1 MSNPDWEDDLADFF
15 DDIQIIEKCK
25 KQTLDDFEQLCEFI
39 AEPAFESLSEDLKKR
54 KIKSG
59 YKRTKKKFIDFQINF
74 PGSRL
79 DHFHYT
85 IFLPKN
91 SVELKLRLEIRG
103 RKNRESQLEKTQKPF
118 MEGVQSSDLLRMPKE
133 KIIRDIIDHYKAFV
147 YETIAI
153 P

>member
-1 MSNPDWEDDLADFF
+1 MSNPGWEDDLADFF

-25 KQTLDDFEQLCEFI
+25 KQTLDNFEQLCEFI

-59 YKRTKKKFIDFQINF
+59 FKKTKKKFIDFQINF

-79 DHFHYT
+79 DHFHYR

-91 SVELKLRLEIRG
+91 SVELKLRLDIRG
-103 RKNRESQLEKTQKPF
+103 RKNKKGQLEKTEKPF
-118 MEGVQSSDLLRMPKE
+118 MEGVQPSDLLRMPKE
-133 KIIRDIIDHYKAFV
+133 KIIRDVIDHYKTFV
-147 YETIAI
+147 YETITL

>member
-1 MSNPDWEDDLADFF
+1 MTHSDWKNDLTDFF
-15 DDIQIIEKCK
+15 EDIQIIEKCK
-25 KQTLDDFEQLCEFI
+25 GQTVKDFDQLCEFI
-39 AEPAFESLSEDLKKR
+39 AEPAFENLTEELKKQR
-54 KIKSG
+54 IKSRF
-59 YKRTKKKFIDFQINF
+59 KKNKKKSIDFQINF

-103 RKNRESQLEKTQKPF
+103 RKNKESQLEKTEKPF
-118 MEGVQSSDLLRMPKE
+118 MEGIQSADLLRLPKE
-133 KIIRDIIDHYKAFV
+133 EIIRDVIDHYKNFI
-147 YETIAI
+147 YENIAI